1 MIVFQLANG
10 NVYPGEKCIW
20 RTAQTANGYRLTH
33 WEPHTNVAQGV
44 APTVNSAAIGAKMG
58 YIGKSGRFVAY
69 TEPF

>member
-1 MIVFQLANG
+1 MIVFKLANG

-20 RTAQTANGYRLTH
+20 RTAQTATGYKLSH
-33 WEPHTNVAQGV
+33 WEPHTNVAAGN

-69 TEPF
+69 TEDF